1 MSHFVV
7 FVIGD
12 DVEKQ
17 LAPFHE
23 FECTGR
29 LDEYV
34 EKINIT
40 ERVRGDYSSFTKDF
54 VVLPDGSRE
63 YLYQDRFYR
72 DPTDEEQ
79 EKLQNAMGGVG
90 SANGFFYAH
99 KDWGDGRG
107 YRIKVHDPSIGGGK
121 AAKLPVS
128 EVMTFT
134 EFCADEYDFK
144 PVLAGD
150 NPDYEGI
157 HKFGWIRVD
166 QNGEVVEVIDHT
178 NPNSKW
184 DWWVIGGR
192 WGSLLPLKDGT
203 KADYAALG
211 DIDFEGARAAVRM
224 KAFQDFSAWETI
236 TEEYGRPASVEQ
248 CLEMMK
254 GASRME
260 AHEFYSSQPAIKK
273 FYAENPR
280 IFFCPVREYGFD
292 KDAYVEREV
301 QGLLVPFAIV
311 KDGEWFQRGEM
322 GWFGMSSNEMGRDE
336 WSEFVNSMLAELPS
350 ETMIT
355 VVDCHV

>member
-29 LDEYV
+29 VDEYV
-34 EKINIT
+34 KEVNIT
-40 ERVRGDYSSFTKDF
+40 ETALSAYKANTGTF

-63 YLYQDRFYR
+63 YEFHDRFYR

-79 EKLQNAMGGVG
+79 EKLQNALGIGTSSG
-90 SANGFFYAH
+90 IFYTS
-99 KDWGDGRG
+99 KDWGDGKG
-107 YRIKVHDPSIGGGK
+107 YRVKVHDPSIGGGTVV
-121 AAKLPVS
+121 KLPVS
-128 EVMTFT
+128 ETMTFAK
-134 EFCADEYDFK
+134 FCEDEYGLRTLL
-144 PVLAGD
+144 VGD

-157 HKFGWIRVD
+157 HKFGWITVD

-192 WGSLLPLKDGT
+192 WGSLLPLRDGT

-211 DIDFEGARAAVRM
+211 DIDFEGARAEARL

-236 TEEYGRPASVEQ
+236 TEELGRPASFEECQ
-248 CLEMMK
+248 EMMK
-254 GASRME
+254 GASRE
-260 AHEFYSSQPAIKK
+260 EVHKFYSSQPAIKK

-280 IFFCPVREYGFD
+280 SFFCPVREYGFD
-292 KDAYVEREV
+292 SDAYVEREV
-301 QGLLVPFAIV
+301 RGVLIPFALL

-322 GWFGMSSNEMGRDE
+322 GWFGTSSNEKGLDE
-336 WSEFVNSMLAELPS
+336 WSVFVNSTLAVLPS